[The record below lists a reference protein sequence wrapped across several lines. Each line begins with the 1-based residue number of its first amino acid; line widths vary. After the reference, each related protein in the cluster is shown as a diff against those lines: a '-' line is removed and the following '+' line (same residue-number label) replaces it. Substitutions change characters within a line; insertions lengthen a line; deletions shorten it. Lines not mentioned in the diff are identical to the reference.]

1 MKEGLVRKRLTI
13 NNKSRLVKRYL
24 ITQNK
29 KKIIIKFDWHYHNG
43 KEFLNQN
50 PKTIIVIQ
58 NQIIIVYPKS
68 KYKIWHKIVRWVKIV

>member
-29 KKIIIKFDWHYHNG
+29 KKIIIKFD
-43 KEFLNQN
+43 
-50 PKTIIVIQ
+50 
-58 NQIIIVYPKS
+58 
-68 KYKIWHKIVRWVKIV
+68 